1 MDERNH
7 RLDISLR
14 KLRLPG
20 FQAHWGPHAGLA
32 SHEGWSHQRYLM
44 ELCEIEMAE
53 RKERKTQR
61 LIYESHLPKGKTI
74 ESFDR
79 SRLPLSEQR
88 KLDLLLEGTF
98 AQGRENVLA
107 FGNPGSGKTHLVCA
121 LGYELIRQGKP
132 VLFSS
137 CVALVQR
144 LLEAKQEIKLNRE
157 LKRLDKYEAL
167 IIDDIGYV
175 QQNREEMEVL
185 FTLMAHRYESRSLI
199 ITSNLAFSQWERIFK
214 DPMTTA
220 AAIDRLVHHSV
231 ILELN
236 LPSYRLAS
244 AKSHQNKKEE
254 ATQHPET

>member
-1 MDERNH
+1 MTEPTT
-7 RLDISLR
+7 RLNSCLR
-14 KLRLPG
+14 ILRLPG
-20 FQAHWGPHAGLA
+20 IQAHWGPHAGLA
-32 SHEGWSHQRYLM
+32 SNEGWSYQRYLS
-44 ELCEIEMAE
+44 ELVELEISG
-53 RKERKTQR
+53 RHNRKTER
-61 LIYESHLPKGKTI
+61 LLQESRLPRGKSI

-79 SRLPLSEQR
+79 SRLPMTEQR
-88 KLDLLLEGTF
+88 KLDLLLEGMF
-98 AQGRENVLA
+98 AAGNENVLV

-137 CVALVQR
+137 CVSLVQR
-144 LLEAKQEIKLNRE
+144 LLEAKQAIRLNKE
-157 LKRLDKYEAL
+157 LKKLDKYEAV

-175 QQNREEMEVL
+175 QQSREEMEVL
-185 FTLMAHRYESRSLI
+185 FTFLAHRYESKSVI

-236 LPSYRLAS
+236 LPSFRLQAS
-244 AKSHQNKKEE
+244 QN
-254 ATQHPET
+254 TQKAAEQGA